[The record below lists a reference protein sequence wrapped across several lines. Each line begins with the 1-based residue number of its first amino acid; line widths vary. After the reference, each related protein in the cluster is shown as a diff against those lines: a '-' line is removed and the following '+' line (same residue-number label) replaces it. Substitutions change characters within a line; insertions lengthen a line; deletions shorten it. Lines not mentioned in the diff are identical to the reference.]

1 MGGACV
7 APPLFFCYNILM
19 IKLLTYTSNRDKF
32 LQFKFNN
39 PYIYYNE
46 GYKWVQVTSEKQRL
60 VFSENSFIAFDDEIS
75 MQELDVG
82 WGWLSE
88 NLIQEK
94 YFHDY
99 ISLVIFSSL
108 DTPLLCLSGKKIH
121 LIKRQDDFTE
131 FEIDDKKVYL
141 YNFRFMTL
149 ARQA

>member
-1 MGGACV
+1 
-7 APPLFFCYNILM
+7 M

-39 PYIYYNE
+39 PYINYNE
-46 GYKWVQVTSEKQRL
+46 GFKWVQVMSEKQRL

-75 MQELDVG
+75 MQELDVE
-82 WGWLSE
+82 WSWLSK

-99 ISLVIFSSL
+99 VSLVIFSNL

-121 LIKRQDDFTE
+121 LIKRQDNFTE